1 MWVRRVGESVQAL
14 AYAPDSRTLYTVE
27 GARAR
32 AWDLTSRRSTP
43 LFRLSDLG
51 INGHLYDLW
60 NVGGRYL
67 LFGNW
72 ELAAW
77 DLREGKPVAVPSF
90 IRRMCR
96 PVGGESTAV
105 RFITTS
111 HELIRSWDLSTNKLT
126 TVVRRPANFGHLSRF
141 AFSPDGR
148 TAALLDDHRRGTLVT
163 VETGASV
170 PIRFP
175 KDAWVDG
182 VHFRADGV
190 LVWIT
195 FDCVYVSSAAK
206 PNTFRGPFACK
217 WPRPAFALHP
227 SAPLFAALN
236 GDERLTL
243 FSLSTGEALRSF
255 DLDFGQTIRHICFSP
270 DGLTC
275 AVCGSNKQFAVFDV
289 DL

>member
-1 MWVRRVGESVQAL
+1 MWVRRVGESVRAL

-27 GARAR
+27 GARVR
-32 AWDLTSRRSTP
+32 AWDLASRQSTP
-43 LFRLSDLG
+43 LFRLRDLG
-51 INGHLYDLW
+51 VGSVSDLW

-67 LFGNW
+67 LFNATD
-72 ELAAW
+72 LLAW
-77 DLREGKPVAVPSF
+77 DLRKGKPVAVPSF
-90 IRRMCR
+90 IRRACR

-111 HELIRSWDLSTNKLT
+111 YELIRSWDLTTNKLK
-126 TVVRRPANFGHLSRF
+126 TVIRKPADFTGLFRF

-148 TAALLDDHRRGTLVT
+148 TAALLDDRRRGALVT

-170 PIRFP
+170 PIGFP
-175 KDAWVDG
+175 QDAWVGG
-182 VHFRADGV
+182 VQFRADGA
-190 LVWIT
+190 LVWIEWNG
-195 FDCVYVSSAAK
+195 VRVSSAAN
-206 PNTFRGPFACK
+206 PNKFSAPLACK
-217 WPRPAFALHP
+217 WPHSAFALHP

-236 GDERLTL
+236 GAERVTL

-255 DLDFGQTIRHICFSP
+255 DLDFGQTLRHICFAP